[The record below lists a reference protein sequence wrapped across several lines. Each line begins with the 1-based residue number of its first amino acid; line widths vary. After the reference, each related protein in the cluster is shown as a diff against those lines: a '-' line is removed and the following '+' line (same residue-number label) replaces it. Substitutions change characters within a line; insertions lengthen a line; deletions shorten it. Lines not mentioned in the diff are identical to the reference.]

1 LKSHELIYRSIV
13 MTTRRPSSLRCS
25 RPLCSS
31 QSTNSTP
38 PPTTTVAAGKAC
50 KKYRTRPESR
60 CPVPQDPTTCTR
72 PAAQPPLS
80 PHLTW
85 RTHGNQ
91 LRWRPVICSTH
102 ELTSTTRTVMIWRL
116 EDPYGPPDAP

>member
-38 PPTTTVAAGKAC
+38 PP
-50 KKYRTRPESR
+50 RSPSRRPVRPAEVPSRPPPEEDDR

-72 PAAQPPLS
+72 PAHQPPLS
-80 PHLTW
+80 PHRSDVL
-85 RTHGNQ
+85 
-91 LRWRPVICSTH
+91 
-102 ELTSTTRTVMIWRL
+102 TRTSRAGASSYV
-116 EDPYGPPDAP
+116 PPMSSPQRHPL